1 MVSRLLWRR
10 LGALS
15 GVVASVLLVAGSG
28 ISDINPLVSVSSS
41 SSIIASVFVD
51 QRTKILVG
59 TYLNLLGVFFLIWFL
74 SYLREF
80 LLEAT
85 DERNWLAS
93 VAFGGGLVACAMLLL
108 AAHFSQAFTV
118 LPSYGTETQVS
129 QGAVRP

>member
-108 AAHFSQAFTV
+108 ATHFSQAFTV